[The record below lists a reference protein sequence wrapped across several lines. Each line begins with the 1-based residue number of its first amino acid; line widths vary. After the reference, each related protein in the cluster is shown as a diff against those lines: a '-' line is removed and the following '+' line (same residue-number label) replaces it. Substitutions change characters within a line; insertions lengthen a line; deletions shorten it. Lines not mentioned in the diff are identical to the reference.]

1 MPNVADVIVVGFGP
15 VGAVLAALLGRA
27 GIQTV
32 VIDKAD
38 DVYHANLR
46 DLPRLYYDKD
56 CQTAREVDPRSAPNL
71 DPSIA

>member
-38 DVYHANLR
+38 DVYH
-46 DLPRLYYDKD
+46 PR
-56 CQTAREVDPRSAPNL
+56 RS
-71 DPSIA
+71 